1 MKNIL
6 TIILFALT
14 FALSAQNYKEHKVK
28 AGETIESIAKQ
39 YLVTPF
45 DIYAL
50 NPDAKSKFQ
59 PNTILI
65 IPNSKIKNE
74 PIEAQSRE
82 LIGYKKHKVKRKETL
97 YGLAQKYNVAEEEIK
112 KANRFLY
119 SENLKKGDKIRIPK
133 YKTFISKQTLS
144 NTVKK
149 YKVQPKEGKWRIAY
163 KFGITVAELEAL
175 NPAINDIIQPGDEL
189 NVPNIKDKEEKKID
203 TTYNYYEVLPKEGF
217 YRLNVK
223 LGLAQEQ
230 LEELNPELKDTGL
243 KVGMVLKVPS
253 DVDVD
258 GSLMTTETT
267 SLELSLKNFKT
278 KKLALMMPYQLHR
291 IDVDSV
297 EETKDRIK
305 NNRRLS
311 IVLDFH
317 IGVMMALDSAK
328 QLGIST
334 DLKVLDTR
342 NQISATGKLLEENDF
357 SDYDA
362 VIGPM
367 DEKNFDRVALALKKD
382 RVPVIAAMNKPKE
395 VYSNVFQT
403 IPEEKLLRKAMIDFV
418 KEDSLKT
425 KVVIISDQAHR
436 ASSEAL
442 KAEFLNTKLIFSRK
456 NKKNKKNPKDGFFIY
471 PTDLENVFTAGKTI
485 VFLET
490 SNNSFASSVISML
503 NGLLEDKTEIVLAT
517 LNKNRAFEGKNIDN
531 YHLSNLKF
539 HYPSVNKDFDESKS
553 NAFVSAYRKEY
564 SVSPSKYVAR
574 GFDITLDILM
584 RLASEDNLY
593 EASSE
598 TIETEYVENKFRYNK
613 SLFGGYINE
622 AIYIVKYEDLRVVQ
636 AN

>member
-253 DVDVD
+253 NVDVD

-442 KAEFLNTKLIFSRK
+442 KAEFLNAKLIFSRK

>member
-65 IPNSKIKNE
+65 IPTSRIKNE
-74 PIEAQSRE
+74 PIESEFRE
-82 LIGYKKHKVKRKETL
+82 LVGYKKHKVKRKETL

-175 NPAINDIIQPGDEL
+175 NPAITEIIQLGDEL

-223 LGLAQEQ
+223 LGLTQEQ
-230 LEELNPELKDTGL
+230 LEKLNPELEDAGL

-253 DVDVD
+253 DVNVD
-258 GSLMTTETT
+258 LSLMTSEIT

-305 NNRRLS
+305 NSKRLS

-317 IGVMMALDSAK
+317 IGVLMALDSAK

-334 DLKVLDTR
+334 DLNVFDTR
-342 NQISATGKLLEENDF
+342 YQLATTGKLLEDNDF

-367 DEKNFDRVALALKKD
+367 DEKSFDRVALALKKY
-382 RVPVIAAMNKPKE
+382 RVPVIAAMNKPRE

-403 IPEEKLLRKAMIDFV
+403 IPEEKLLRKAMIDFI
-418 KEDSLKT
+418 KADSSKT
-425 KVVIISDQAHR
+425 NVVIISDHAHR

-442 KAEFLNTKLIFSRK
+442 KAEFLNSKLIFSRK
-456 NKKNKKNPKDGFFIY
+456 NKKNPKEDGFFIY
-471 PTDLENVFTAGKTI
+471 PTDLENVFTAVKTI

-490 SNNSFASSVISML
+490 GSNSFASSVISML
-503 NGLLEDKTEIVLAT
+503 NGLIEDEIEIVLVT

-584 RLASEDNLY
+584 RLASEDTLY
-593 EASSE
+593 EGSSNA
-598 TIETEYVENKFRYNK
+598 IETEYVENKFRYNK

-622 AIYIVKYEDLRVVQ
+622 AIYIVKYDDLRVVQ